1 MMKTRIM
8 KFDNFYYFPSLN
20 ICIKYKNSTYNIEKY
35 SKYVHIGRTY
45 RKSKLLFFSNRYHRQ
60 LDSILRKCG

>member
-1 MMKTRIM
+1 MKTRIM
-8 KFDNFYYFPSLN
+8 KFDYFYYFPSLN

-45 RKSKLLFFSNRYHRQ
+45 RKSKLLSKF
-60 LDSILRKCG
+60 IKK